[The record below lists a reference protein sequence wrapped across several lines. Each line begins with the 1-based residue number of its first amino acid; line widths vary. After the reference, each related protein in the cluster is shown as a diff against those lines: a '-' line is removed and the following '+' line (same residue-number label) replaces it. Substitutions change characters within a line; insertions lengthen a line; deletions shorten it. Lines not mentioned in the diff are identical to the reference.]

1 MGKKLEGDMAGTAD
15 PNWPKKYISYNTT
28 SCSAIKTG
36 DGKRKRHILTSKEA
50 MALTPAGH

>member
-1 MGKKLEGDMAGTAD
+1 MGKKLEGVMAGTAD

-36 DGKRKRHILTSKEA
+36 DGKKKDTF
-50 MALTPAGH
+50 